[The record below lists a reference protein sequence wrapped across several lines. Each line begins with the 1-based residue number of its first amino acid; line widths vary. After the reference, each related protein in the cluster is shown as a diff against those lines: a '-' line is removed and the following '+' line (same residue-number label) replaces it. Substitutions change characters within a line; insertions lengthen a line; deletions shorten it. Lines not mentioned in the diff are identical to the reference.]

1 MTDAVLNKQNLAPLV
16 VMAVGIFALSIMDA
30 LVKVASADIQTW
42 QIVVLR
48 YGFGSIS
55 ALAYYLYQNRAASKA
70 VRSQPLFSANTL
82 KTSLLRAVFILLTA
96 SSFFYALGNLPLA
109 QAVTIAFSAPLFMV
123 LFSRLLLGEQISG
136 YALFAIALGFSGV
149 LVIFGGALLQPLE
162 GAFVPM
168 TSALMASIFY
178 SLAIVLSRKHSSHT
192 KPEEMVLLQ
201 TTFALLLVLPFGLL
215 PFAETDWTAPE
226 ASGWLLFV
234 VIGILGTFGHVLMVW
249 ALARETASR
258 LGPIEY
264 TNLLWAVMLG
274 AVLFDE
280 WPDWRTLIGAL
291 LVILGCILAG
301 RSKSVAVR

>member
-1 MTDAVLNKQNLAPLV
+1 MTDATSSKQHLAPLV

-30 LVKVASADIQTW
+30 MVKIASADLQTW

-55 ALAYYLYQNRAASKA
+55 ALAYYLYQNRGASKIS
-70 VRSQPLFSANTL
+70 RRQPLFSAQTL
-82 KTSLLRAVFILLTA
+82 KTSLLRAVFIMLTA
-96 SSFFYALGNLPLA
+96 SCFFYALGNLPLA

-123 LFSRLLLGEQISG
+123 LFSRILLGERISS

-149 LVIFGGALLQPLE
+149 LVIFGEALFQPLK

-168 TSALMASIFY
+168 ASALMASIFY

-192 KPEEMVLLQ
+192 KPEDMVLLQ
-201 TTFALLLVLPFGLL
+201 TAFALLLVLPFGLL
-215 PFAETDWTAPE
+215 PFAETGWTAPGP
-226 ASGWLLFV
+226 AGWLLFI
-234 VIGILGTFGHVLMVW
+234 VIGILGTFGHILMVW

-264 TNLLWAVMLG
+264 TNLLWAVLLG
-274 AVLFDE
+274 ALLFGE
-280 WPDWRTLIGAL
+280 WPNWNTLIGAT
-291 LVILGCILAG
+291 LVVLGCVLAG
-301 RSKSVAVR
+301 RNKPAVAH